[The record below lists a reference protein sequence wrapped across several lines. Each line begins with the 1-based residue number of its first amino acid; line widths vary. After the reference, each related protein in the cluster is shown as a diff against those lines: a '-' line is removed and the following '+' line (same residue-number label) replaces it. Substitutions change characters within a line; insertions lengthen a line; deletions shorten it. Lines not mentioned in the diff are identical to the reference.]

1 MMLTT
6 SRQRACRSRAEAW
19 RELKLWLPA
28 FDLILH
34 PRDRA
39 TRSLLAD

>member
-19 RELKLWLPA
+19 RELKLPA
-28 FDLILH
+28 FDWKPGTREH
-34 PRDRA
+34 A
-39 TRSLLAD
+39 SRSLLPD

>member
-19 RELKLWLPA
+19 RELKLLRFQLEA
-28 FDLILH
+28 YN
-34 PRDRA
+34 
-39 TRSLLAD
+39 T